1 MKAVLQFYRAGN
13 ALISAI
19 ATLLGFWIGG
29 FAPWTPQPWLPVVA
43 MILLTAFANSHN
55 DLVDYAVDCINR
67 PDRPLPSGRLSL
79 VQGTW
84 WAWGSLMAA
93 LCIGAW
99 ISTLHLALFALL
111 GLMLWLYNRY
121 LKGRPLVG
129 NLAVAVLTATPL
141 LLAALHTGWKADL
154 WPPMLF
160 AFLLSFAREVI
171 KDIEDVPGDQAM
183 GLSTFPIVVGI
194 SNAKAFAIVLLVATG
209 TLLPLPVTLST
220 YGTSFLWMSVLLVL
234 PALGL
239 ALNCLGKDDWHR
251 AQKMVKFAMLG
262 GILSALGTLHIG

>member
-13 ALISAI
+13 ALISAV

-43 MILLTAFANSHN
+43 MIFLTAFANSHN

-79 VQGTW
+79 VQGKR
-84 WAWGSLMAA
+84 WAWGSLIAA
-93 LCIGAW
+93 LGVGAW
-99 ISTLHLALFALL
+99 ISVLHVALFAIL
-111 GLMLWLYNRY
+111 GFTLWLYNCH

-129 NLAVAVLTATPL
+129 NLAVALLTATPL
-141 LLAALHTGWKADL
+141 LLAALDTGWKADL

-171 KDIEDVPGDQAM
+171 KDMEDVPGDQAM
-183 GLSTFPIVVGI
+183 ELSTFPIVVGI
-194 SNAKAFAIVLLVATG
+194 TKAKIFAIALLVATG
-209 TLLPLPVTLST
+209 TLLPLPVTLAT
-220 YGTSFLWMSVLLVL
+220 YGTSFLWMCVILVL
-234 PALGL
+234 PALGFALESL
-239 ALNCLGKDDWHR
+239 AKNNWHR
-251 AQKMVKFAMLG
+251 AQKLVKFAMLG
-262 GILSALGTLHIG
+262 GILSALGTLHVG